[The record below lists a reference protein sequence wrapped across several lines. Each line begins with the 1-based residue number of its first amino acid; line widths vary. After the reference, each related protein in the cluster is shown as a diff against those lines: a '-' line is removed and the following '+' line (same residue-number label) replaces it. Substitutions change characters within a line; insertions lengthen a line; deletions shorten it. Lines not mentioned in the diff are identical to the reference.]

1 MVFQVSSNTN
11 HSMNAAHTENLIL
24 RCASRFCIKKKK
36 SRKINLLEQTIPVVQ
51 GEGNQHEAKMQAAAT
66 LTKMHGLAVV

>member
-24 RCASRFCIKKKK
+24 RCASRFRIKKK
-36 SRKINLLEQTIPVVQ
+36 SRKINLPEQTMPVVQ